1 MFNRVSLRSSVNRNR
16 RLTNTSTEATPASAM
31 DAGAAVEAPVP
42 NIPPVQ
48 PVNNTP
54 EVGLGLDEAGSAPVR
69 RRACRRR
76 TNSTPAEAEAAPPGP
91 APPGPAVQ
99 QAEWPVGAEHQ
110 GRRADPANFKP
121 GGPCCICGDTCEFL
135 SLYVAAGQLILLN
148 LFVYQWQSLT
158 SYLVSA
164 LPNQG
169 TTACVV

>member
-1 MFNRVSLRSSVNRNR
+1 MFNRVSLRSSVSRNR
-16 RLTNTSTEATPASAM
+16 RLTNTSTEATPASAV
-31 DAGAAVEAPVP
+31 DADAAVEAPVP
-42 NIPPVQ
+42 NISPVQ

-121 GGPCCICGDTCEFL
+121 GGPCSICGDTCECFVFVRCCWPADL
-135 SLYVAAGQLILLN
+135 AE
-148 LFVYQWQSLT
+148 LFVY
-158 SYLVSA
+158 
-164 LPNQG
+164 
-169 TTACVV
+169 